1 MAKNT
6 GKPDPPPNKDVGVV
20 SFGKLFLHFVA
31 GPLAKNLGD
40 NVELQVFFYNM
51 NNSCGP
57 MGHEKV
63 THSIAEFPIEME
75 VFRAAYEDK
84 IRSTNSSALTAEEFL
99 RLVIESQFMDMR
111 AIGYGRK
118 TLYKGWDKNKPKEPI
133 APDNGKGALDAA
145 NKWASDYG
153 DMKLPM
159 IEMVMDPEV
168 LSEDGKR
175 IRKIHIYD
183 RQSSPYKSLNKKE
196 ISREEQKL
204 ILERGVPVITPG
216 TNGTLVINSTISS
229 KTDGTQGSIYLLRA
243 MATTNKSGQA
253 QTSTNGLE
261 EEGHLP
267 LRTLPVQVTL
277 ATFGVPTA
285 RLYQSYFIDFNTG
298 TTLDNLYVCTQLQHN
313 ITPGKFTTN
322 WTFAYTN
329 GYGQFS
335 NDPPKTSVTPE
346 SPKVVDHRT
355 AQTAPKKK
363 K

>member
-6 GKPDPPPNKDVGVV
+6 GKPDSPPNKDIGVV

-31 GPLAKNLGD
+31 TPLAKNLGSD
-40 NVELQVFFYNM
+40 VELQIFFYSM

-57 MGHEKV
+57 MGSGKV
-63 THSIAEFPIEME
+63 THSIAEFPIEMD

-84 IRSTNSSALTAEEFL
+84 LRSTNSSALTAEEFL
-99 RLVIESQFMDMR
+99 RIVIESQFMDMR

-145 NKWASDYG
+145 NKWANEYG

-168 LSEDGKR
+168 RNKDNNR

-183 RQSSPYKSLNKKE
+183 RQSSPYEALNKE
-196 ISREEQKL
+196 NSREEQKL

-243 MATTNKSGQA
+243 MGTTNKGGQA
-253 QTSTNGLE
+253 QTSESGLE

-277 ATFGVPTA
+277 STFGVPTA

-298 TTLDNLYVCTQLQHN
+298 TTLDNLYVCTQIQHN
-313 ITPGKFTTN
+313 IVPGKFTTS

-329 GYGQFS
+329 GYGRFS
-335 NDPPKTSVTPE
+335 NNPQKTSIVPE
-346 SPKVVDHRT
+346 SPKVVDNRT
-355 AQTAPKKK
+355 AQTAPKKSK
-363 K
+363 